1 MWPREEHWP
10 KGSGWLSLARLL
22 GLAVEEESV
31 FKFQVTVSV
40 APRPEDSEAKL
51 ERAVCAPGVHK
62 GGVHMW
68 TWLVRDGKEKLMG
81 LVLDTLQ
88 GTKRDDFSSRHNVRL
103 PRGECQRK

>member
-1 MWPREEHWP
+1 MWPHEEHWP